1 MYFCAPGVGKG
12 LSVKKQLSKGK
23 SFSNPLSAVDKVVA
37 QVSNLL
43 YRRASSLPAIR
54 TISRARTFGW
64 SADWK
69 SAIQQV
75 GNLRYADWPDF
86 VPMAQRRLTCTR
98 AGVSMGCETHQQPR
112 ATRALG

>member
-1 MYFCAPGVGKG
+1 MVWRLWNGSLREFKRVASKAA
-12 LSVKKQLSKGK
+12 SV
-23 SFSNPLSAVDKVVA
+23 ARVVDKVVA